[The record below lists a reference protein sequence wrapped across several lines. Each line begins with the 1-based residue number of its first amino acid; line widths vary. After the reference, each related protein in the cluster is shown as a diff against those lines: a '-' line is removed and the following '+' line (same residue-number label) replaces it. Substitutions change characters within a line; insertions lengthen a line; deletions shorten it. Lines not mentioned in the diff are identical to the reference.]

1 MGEMDLRK
9 RTKLFA
15 LSIIKFS
22 ELLPKTRAADVLAKQ
37 LIRSATSV
45 GANYL
50 AARSGKSRA
59 DFACKLKTS
68 EEEIIESKYW
78 LELLIE
84 SEIAKQEHVKDIL
97 KEANELSAIFI
108 ASSKTIRTR

>member
-1 MGEMDLRK
+1 MEKQDLRK

-15 LSIIKFS
+15 INIIRFS
-22 ELLPKTRAADVLAKQ
+22 ELLPRTRAADVIAKQ

-68 EEEIIESKYW
+68 EEEIIEAKYW
-78 LELLIE
+78 IELLIE
-84 SEIAKQEHVKDIL
+84 SGIAKQEQL
-97 KEANELSAIFI
+97 TA
-108 ASSKTIRTR
+108 T